1 MKIITFV
8 MSRTMVLSAILTNIA
23 FSITLDE
30 FAEKYM
36 KKIIEDFEVS
46 PRDDKYDNIVAPPI
60 AKILHVVSQL

>member
-8 MSRTMVLSAILTNIA
+8 MSRTMVLSAILTNTA

-30 FAEKYM
+30 FAEKYV

-46 PRDDKYDNIVAPPI
+46 PRDDK
-60 AKILHVVSQL
+60 

>member
-30 FAEKYM
+30 FAEKYVKM
-36 KKIIEDFEVS
+36 ISKCLLEMTNTIIS
-46 PRDDKYDNIVAPPI
+46 LPH
-60 AKILHVVSQL
+60 L